1 MNEAYPYPADHMD
14 TLQQAALGY
23 LRRHTG
29 KYLQEQDLFDQA
41 VSHLLT
47 AFDSSLAVAENTV
60 ARAYAQMRNGPDSRY
75 LDIST
80 SSSHLAML
88 VDPSSGMHYA
98 VPVSMIFDRLI
109 GPAPK
114 NHLRLASV
122 RESALP
128 N

>member
-1 MNEAYPYPADHMD
+1 MNEARPYPTDHMD

-23 LRRHTG
+23 LRRHSG

-41 VSHLLT
+41 VSHLLI
-47 AFDSSLAVAENTV
+47 AFDSNLAVAENVV
-60 ARAYAQMRNGPDSRY
+60 ARAYAQMRNGPDTRY

-88 VDPSSGMHYA
+88 VDPNTGMHYA

-109 GPAPK
+109 GRAPK
-114 NHLRLASV
+114 NHLRLI
-122 RESALP
+122 SAGNHTLP